1 MLTTRSVIYPWEEI
15 VGLCRKYGIIS
26 LVDAAHAIGQVKTN
40 VKHSDPDFWIAVRG
54 LCYHGAGA
62 LELR

>member
-1 MLTTRSVIYPWEEI
+1 MLTRRSVVYPWEDI
-15 VGLCRKYGIIS
+15 VALCRKYGIIS

-54 LCYHGAGA
+54 L
-62 LELR
+62 

>member
-1 MLTTRSVIYPWEEI
+1 MVYPWEDI
-15 VGLCRKYGIIS
+15 VALCRKYGIIS

-40 VKHSDPDFWIAVRG
+40 VKHSDPDFWIAVCGSCLR
-54 LCYHGAGA
+54 GA